1 MTELPDPRPQANA
14 TLLAEMQRA
23 ADARGHADGRAE
35 LAAVYVAMFNN
46 PGVARCVAALG
57 EHLRFGWTL
66 PDQVREAAILRYA
79 GRCGLAYEWAHHVR
93 PARLAGLREPTIMA
107 LAGAAVPSG
116 LDPVQRAAVEAVD
129 QVRAGEEISDGVQRV
144 LADSVGY
151 AGVVELVA
159 LCGLY
164 ALVGYM
170 TTAFAIDVEAGLPAL
185 PALPAPA
192 GSAGSAG
199 SGPPGPPG

>member
-1 MTELPDPRPQANA
+1 MAELPDPRPQANA

-23 ADARGHADGRAE
+23 ADVRGDADGRAE

-57 EHLRFGWTL
+57 EHLRFGGTL

-93 PARLAGLREPTIMA
+93 PARLAGLQEATIME
-107 LAGAAVPSG
+107 LAGAAVPAG

-129 QVRAGEEISDGVQRV
+129 QVRAGKEISDGVQRV

-164 ALVGYM
+164 ALMGYM
-170 TTAFAIDVEAGLPAL
+170 TTAFAIEVEAGLPAL
-185 PALPAPA
+185 PGLAGAP
-192 GSAGSAG
+192 G
-199 SGPPGPPG
+199 SGSPGSPG